1 MKEKR
6 YTITLRKNIVKFQT
20 NIQTTYS
27 SLIFVRPREFLALYF
42 QQWQRSLFDRLL
54 VVWQLQLG
62 LDELFF
68 TMIFGTGFNIKTRFN
83 NSCVSFLFTIKLT
96 FDLPLHNGNSKFSN
110 PSLLLST
117 VKNKQPSVTLVISLR
132 ILGQPRIL

>member
-20 NIQTTYS
+20 NIQNHLFVINFLFDLGV
-27 SLIFVRPREFLALYF
+27 SLPLYF

-68 TMIFGTGFNIKTRFN
+68 TMIFGTGFNIKNTIQQLM
-83 NSCVSFLFTIKLT
+83 CV
-96 FDLPLHNGNSKFSN
+96 
-110 PSLLLST
+110 LLIHH
-117 VKNKQPSVTLVISLR
+117 QID
-132 ILGQPRIL
+132 I

>member
-62 LDELFF
+62 LDELFLYHDLWHWF
-68 TMIFGTGFNIKTRFN
+68 QYQNTIQQLM
-83 NSCVSFLFTIKLT
+83 CV
-96 FDLPLHNGNSKFSN
+96 
-110 PSLLLST
+110 LLIHH
-117 VKNKQPSVTLVISLR
+117 QID
-132 ILGQPRIL
+132 I